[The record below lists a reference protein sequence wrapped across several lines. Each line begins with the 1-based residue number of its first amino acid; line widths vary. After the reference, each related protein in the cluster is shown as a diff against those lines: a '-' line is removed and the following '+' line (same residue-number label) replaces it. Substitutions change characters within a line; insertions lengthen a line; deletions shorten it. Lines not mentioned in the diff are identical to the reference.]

1 MSFENTVDPDEIGF
15 SLSIEVREE
24 QGKDVLVDITV
35 DEINSRNYDDD
46 EDELKIFT
54 DEELNTV
61 VIYDKDVIEFGH
73 RVESGDET
81 RKTYRFSSNKVTIKE
96 FVDAIV
102 AFEKITRPLNGRIDT
117 HHIFY
122 EGIEQMKENGPFY
135 INWGS

>member
-15 SLSIEVREE
+15 SLSIDVREE
-24 QGKDVLVDITV
+24 RGKDVLVDITV
-35 DEINSRNYDDD
+35 DEINSRNYGDDD
-46 EDELKIFT
+46 DELKIFT

-61 VIYDKDVIEFGH
+61 VIYDKDAIEFGYSG
-73 RVESGDET
+73 ESGET

-102 AFEKITRPLNGRIDT
+102 AFEKITRPLDGRIDQ